1 MLAEKETSKQH
12 KRYSLQKLLK
22 SIKYTLVGDTFKL
35 RYSSPSQK
43 KNITN
48 CTKNKKN
55 WCLINY
61 HKTFFSVYHYKIE
74 KESVDTLKE

>member
-12 KRYSLQKLLK
+12 KRYCLQKLLK

-35 RYSSPSQK
+35 RYSSPQKK